1 MAARNYCDDKGVIN
15 MSRNPYDYYITDEE
29 YEIAAANGI
38 SKSTLTRRIR
48 NAGWG
53 KEKAMYT
60 PPRHHRKYP
69 QWALDIARA
78 NGISI
83 NLLSWRVRN
92 GQSIEEA
99 VNTKVGERHEK
110 AVEANRKYPKAI
122 VELAESNGITYSTF
136 KNRILRCGWDMYKA
150 ATVLPMTK
158 DEACRLARAKS
169 SFRLGV
175 ESFWNEKKGHSAK

>member
-1 MAARNYCDDKGVIN
+1 MAARNYCDGKGVIK
-15 MSRNPYDYYITDEE
+15 MTRNPYDYYITDEE
-29 YEIAAANGI
+29 YEIAAGNGV
-38 SKSTLTRRIR
+38 SKSSLDRRIR
-48 NAGWG
+48 QAGWS
-53 KEKAMYT
+53 KEKAMHT
-60 PPRHHRKYP
+60 SPRQYRKYP

-99 VNTKVGERHEK
+99 VNTKVGKGHEK
-110 AVEANRKYPKAI
+110 AVEARRKYPKAI
-122 VELAESNGITYSTF
+122 LELAKSNGITYSTF
-136 KNRILRCGWDMYKA
+136 KNRILRCGWDMLKA

-158 DEACRLARAKS
+158 EEACRLARAKS